1 MWTISVFGLLRQYT
15 VSYCHTVAAKI
26 SRLTEAFS
34 FQHSSL
40 EVSCWSHQFIHYV
53 YLWMSTFILGD
64 NFCFN
69 RFILQSWWQLGS
81 VKIISANLFLKHI
94 YTVYS
99 QRASPTTLPNST
111 SQRNN
116 ALLLQRSMEQSGN
129 CDENNNSEASSVS
142 YLAVGMLSEKAS
154 GRTGWVN
161 SKQIPPRC
169 QGNVLFRHQEL
180 QLSFGQRWL
189 AVGGRGR
196 ANWGV
201 SSVRL
206 ATWAC
211 CVHVSLR
218 NIVSAAIARKN

>member
-1 MWTISVFGLLRQYT
+1 MCLWTPAAVYCFLLSYSGCKKIQTDRSLFVPTQQPGRLMLEPSV
-15 VSYCHTVAAKI
+15 
-26 SRLTEAFS
+26 
-34 FQHSSL
+34 HSL
-40 EVSCWSHQFIHYV
+40 CWFMNEYIHF
-53 YLWMSTFILGD
+53 WD

-81 VKIISANLFLKHI
+81 VKIISANLFFQKYI
-94 YTVYS
+94 YFPS
-99 QRASPTTLPNST
+99 APGPTTLPDST

-189 AVGGRGR
+189 AVGGGGR
-196 ANWGV
+196 ADCGV
-201 SSVRL
+201 SAVRL

-218 NIVSAAIARKN
+218 NIVSAARARKN